1 MHDIFKGRKLNSYLI
16 VSHFFFNIISVKY
29 CEIPLDVR
37 NFFSVIKMS
46 QTVGISQV
54 FSKCV
59 VLMESLLTNFYGGIQ
74 RLERKMSIVSFPK
87 PKEKV
92 TNFAKI
98 GTWLEFNWTKPATIR
113 HLLLSEHLQYLAPN
127 YFGNF
132 YSFTETVNIWNTGIQ
147 Y

>member
-1 MHDIFKGRKLNSYLI
+1 M
-16 VSHFFFNIISVKY
+16 SHFFFNIISVKY

-98 GTWLEFNWTKPATIR
+98 GT
-113 HLLLSEHLQYLAPN
+113 
-127 YFGNF
+127 
-132 YSFTETVNIWNTGIQ
+132 
-147 Y
+147 